1 MAVSN
6 KVLWLVAGALC
17 LNGTA
22 QAGLYKWVDQNGKV
36 QYSDSPPQQPHKS
49 VAELSKDGVVLRQ
62 TQVLTPEQQK
72 AKDEADAKKRAE
84 ELKVQEQQ
92 RRDRALL
99 NSFTDPKEIDLIRDR
114 NIDQV
119 LATIASYE
127 SRRKTTE
134 KRMASLDR
142 STSEQ
147 LKKTGKVPADMLN
160 DSANTRNELQQ
171 IDKQIAERKLEIEQI
186 KQRAEEDKKRL
197 VELRS
202 HNKLFEERGMTPPAK
217 R

>member
-6 KVLWLVAGALC
+6 KVLWLVAGAFC
-17 LNGTA
+17 LAGTA

-84 ELKVQEQQ
+84 ELKAQEQQ

-202 HNKLFEERGMTPPAK
+202 HNKLFEERGLTPPAK

>member
-1 MAVSN
+1 MAVTN

-17 LNGTA
+17 LTGQA

-49 VAELSKDGVVLRQ
+49 VAELNKDGVVLRQ
-62 TQVLTPEQQK
+62 TTVLTPEQQK
-72 AKDEADAKKRAE
+72 AKDEADARKRAD
-84 ELKVQEQQ
+84 ELKLQEQQ

-99 NSFTDPKEIDLIRDR
+99 NSFSDPKEIDLIRDR

-119 LATIASYE
+119 QATIASYE

-134 KRMASLDR
+134 KRMATLER

-147 LKKTGKVPADMLN
+147 MKKSGKVPADMLN
-160 DSANTRNELQQ
+160 DSANTRNELLQL
-171 IDKQIAERKLEIEQI
+171 DKMIAERKQEIEQI
-186 KQRAEEDKKRL
+186 RQRAEEDKKRL

-202 HNKLFEERGMTPPAK
+202 HNKLFEERGLTAPAK